1 MVESECWK
9 VKNMNKDLTS
19 EQQIIKDKAN
29 AHANKIKKVFAKEI
43 TDKIKFPK
51 EKDPVSVFMAGSPGA
66 GKTEASKALLDNFD
80 GRVIRIDADEY
91 REQFEDYSGD
101 NSWLFQSAVSILV
114 EKAHDLVIKNSQS
127 FLLDGTLTNYE
138 KAVKNIERSIKRN
151 RMVQILYVYQ
161 EPTRAWEFVKA
172 REEVEGRNIPLDRF
186 ISQYFEARDCVNRLK
201 GVFDKAIKVDLLI
214 QDRENQQMSY
224 KANIDKIDNYLP
236 EKYTPATLETLLG
249 KG

>member
-1 MVESECWK
+1 MSE
-9 VKNMNKDLTS
+9 DLTP
-19 EQQIIKDKAN
+19 EQQLIKIKAN
-29 AHANKIKKVFAKEI
+29 AHANKIKKIFAKEI
-43 TDKIKFPK
+43 TDKLKYPK

-80 GRVIRIDADEY
+80 GNVIRIDADEY

-161 EPTRAWEFVKA
+161 EPTLAWEFVKA
-172 REEVEGRNIPLDRF
+172 REKVEGRNIPLDRF
-186 ISQYFEARDCVNRLK
+186 INQYFEARDCVNRLK
-201 GVFDKAIKVDLLI
+201 AVFGKEIKVDLLI
-214 QDRENQQMSY
+214 QDRENQQVSY
-224 KANIDKIDNYLP
+224 RANIDKIDNHLP
-236 EKYTPATLETLLG
+236 EKYTPATLETLLC